1 MTRAMVKPQIMY
13 ELIEVGE
20 HMMEKNVNAMDS
32 PEGIVMR
39 VQRDVYIVWH

>member
-1 MTRAMVKPQIMY
+1 MVKPQIMY